1 MGATAPAG
9 RGADCTTDA
18 DCAGAGD
25 PASRTMCASG
35 IPPLTNQPPPFNNG
49 AHGATGSPE
58 MGQQIDAFLRPDGM
72 VGQFCSGACDNP
84 DLP

>member
-1 MGATAPAG
+1 
-9 RGADCTTDA
+9 
-18 DCAGAGD
+18 
-25 PASRTMCASG
+25 
-35 IPPLTNQPPPFNNG
+35 
-49 AHGATGSPE
+49 